1 MLEKIS
7 NAIKSTSQTV
17 TDAFIGRNRF
27 KKLSDETPV
36 DKLYSGQKYDLM
48 SILLTVSGYER
59 IFKAEPR
66 EFFKLIPTGLSFYHL
81 PKETQKL
88 IQDDR
93 MKTIIRF
100 EYDHYKDQEESLP
113 KARVPFWQ
121 KSDLVPIKVSLNIN
135 GNNCSVSSSDLEKDG
150 HYKHAVAWFLGPY
163 TENPHEEFL
172 KQPRLLQ
179 KLYFNVQLAQ
189 GFAIAFGK
197 NWPNSHTKERS
208 LKKSSQGP
216 INNPI
221 DEEMAEKSKHY
232 AAELSKKNVEKITA
246 NIFNQKI
253 AAITIN
259 QNEQKINKN
268 ITVTSK
274 STDSSNFTTTS
285 KFLALE
291 CCMRA
296 FADCEKTHSNGT
308 LFEKMEFC
316 TEHALR
322 YLKNRLEENHTP
334 DEIRKISIKS
344 PRVAAIINMFNPTDI
359 GNAPTKDEM
368 KAYGNPQPP
377 NSYWIDF
384 CEPIFHR
391 VFPQNNKNNLGSLK
405 KHHK

>member
-7 NAIKSTSQTV
+7 NAIKSTPQTISDV
-17 TDAFIGRNRF
+17 FIGRNRF
-27 KKLSDETPV
+27 KKLGDETPV
-36 DKLYSGQKYDLM
+36 DKLYSGQKYDLL

-150 HYKHAVAWFLGPY
+150 HYEHAVAWFLGPY
-163 TENPHEEFL
+163 TGNPHEEFL

-221 DEEMAEKSKHY
+221 DEGMAEKSKSY
-232 AAELSKKNVEKITA
+232 AAELSKKNVEKNTA
-246 NIFNQKI
+246 NIPNQRNT
-253 AAITIN
+253 AITIN
-259 QNEQKINKN
+259 QNEQKTDKN
-268 ITVTSK
+268 ISVTLIN
-274 STDSSNFTTTS
+274 TDSSTFATTS
-285 KFLALE
+285 DFLALE

-296 FADCEKTHSNGT
+296 IADCEKTHPNGT
-308 LFEKMEFC
+308 LYEKMDFC
-316 TEHALR
+316 MEHALR
-322 YLKNRLEENHTP
+322 YFKNRLEENHTP
-334 DEIRKISIKS
+334 DEIRKISINS
-344 PRVAAIINMFNPTDI
+344 PRVAAIINMFTPTDI
-359 GNAPTKDEM
+359 GEAPTKKEM
-368 KAYGNPQPP
+368 KKYGAHNPPK
-377 NSYWIDF
+377 SYWRDF
-384 CEPIFHR
+384 CEPIFYR
-391 VFPQNNKNNLGSLK
+391 VFPQNNKTNLGSLK